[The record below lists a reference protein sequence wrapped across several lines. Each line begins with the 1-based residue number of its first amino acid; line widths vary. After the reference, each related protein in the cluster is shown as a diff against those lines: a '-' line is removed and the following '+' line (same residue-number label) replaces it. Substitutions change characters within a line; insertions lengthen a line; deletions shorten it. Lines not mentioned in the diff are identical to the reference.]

1 MSHIVRVAVSEQ
13 SIAKDR
19 EQRENRNQFDKEIS
33 QIRHSTV
40 PFFED
45 AQLANHAARSRNLK
59 RTLGVR

>member
-40 PFFED
+40 PF
-45 AQLANHAARSRNLK
+45 
-59 RTLGVR
+59 